1 MKCNLA
7 LLYLLISFC
16 ASGQVEAF
24 THGGTD
30 DDIGY
35 CFAPNGLGGY
45 VLLGTERTSE
55 NSSEDFSWVNIDEKG
70 NVIWKRNWGSLRSD
84 IPEHIEQTKD
94 GGYIIAGSR
103 YDGGFL
109 SFDGFISKINSEGEI
124 TWLKYIGGSG
134 REEIFSVKQTSDGG
148 YIACGFTTSDTIFSF
163 GQMYI
168 VKTDPLGNEEWHAY
182 AGGPGKDYSFDII
195 ETADGSF
202 LAVGTYSGFH
212 RYSTFEFTDTHSDL
226 LISKISAS
234 GEIIWENQYGG
245 NENELGRQIK
255 QGPNGNFY
263 VIGSTQSAG
272 FGSFDMYLLKI
283 DPNGNELWSKNYGN
297 IGFDYGSSLDIDPS
311 GAIYIAGTTNTDTLT
326 FKTDIAVL
334 KTDLQG
340 NEIWSLTLGGSASDY
355 GNFIRS
361 TPDGG
366 CAIIGNS
373 KSFGMGGD
381 DIFFIKLSSNGL
393 IEPLLGSNESS
404 MLVYP
409 NPAVDQL
416 NFYLQE
422 GNDCLDYLYEIYDG
436 VGNLIYSKTNATKL
450 VTLDVTE
457 FAQGRYIYR
466 VSSPC
471 LNELRGSFIVH

>member
-1 MKCNLA
+1 
-7 LLYLLISFC
+7 
-16 ASGQVEAF
+16 
-24 THGGTD
+24 
-30 DDIGY
+30 
-35 CFAPNGLGGY
+35 
-45 VLLGTERTSE
+45 
-55 NSSEDFSWVNIDEKG
+55 
-70 NVIWKRNWGSLRSD
+70 
-84 IPEHIEQTKD
+84 
-94 GGYIIAGSR
+94 
-103 YDGGFL
+103 
-109 SFDGFISKINSEGEI
+109 
-124 TWLKYIGGSG
+124 
-134 REEIFSVKQTSDGG
+134 
-148 YIACGFTTSDTIFSF
+148 
-163 GQMYI
+163 

-466 VSSPC
+466 ASSPC